1 MLVVHYSLCISS
13 VSCGSRPYTLYT
25 KYRKVFYGLID
36 VNLVLEIDQAMEQ
49 ALGLCTVQIR
59 L

>member
-1 MLVVHYSLCISS
+1 M
-13 VSCGSRPYTLYT
+13 YT